1 MSYNKEDFPH
11 YVRTAGK
18 ITLVTAFAGLLVFLV
33 AFMFDVGT
41 QEFNRVSAQTATTT
55 LTVLNT
61 PPAFT
66 LDPYEVVGSA
76 TTTPTNSGSVIQWSA
91 IGTDSNGAPYFLLVC
106 STNASPTANAASGP
120 SNLGSAPPDCGV
132 GAVQWGVSAS
142 TTSGAL
148 ATVSTT
154 TVEGGQFSTSSPNV
168 WYAWVC
174 DDDPNNPRCNSVP
187 SQGLYSTSSSP
198 FHVNSRPVFTGF
210 GNNGPKDPGANI
222 TFYSTSSDP
231 DTLGGDQNIYLVVCS
246 TNTDYNP
253 TTNTCS
259 SNFIASTTI
268 SLTSDAS
275 ATKTLASILRD
286 DTYAAYGY
294 IVDQYGHEAAANPI
308 NFDFDVNNVAPTVLG
323 GDITLN
329 AGSALVLTEPGGET
343 TGFTLDFTLRDAN
356 SCLNAASSSEFAVV
370 PYTVSVFRS
379 SYGTTTCTGAA
390 GSYDP
395 NYCYPSGIATTTWNL
410 SCTATT
416 TCASPNQDYMD
427 YTCTFPLW
435 FVADPTDA
443 GPNTPAAYSADNWSV
458 GVAGRDDDALSGVMS
473 TTSNAQE
480 LNSASYIGIANNA
493 ISYGGIE
500 PGDNSGTLSA
510 ISTTINLGNT
520 GLDQE
525 VIGESMCG
533 TFAIGNECPT
543 YATSTI
549 PEWRQQFST
558 TTYSYDSDATEG
570 GGLLNPNILQLSSST
585 QQELELNINKS
596 TSTSTPQVKDTY
608 WGIAVPIAITL
619 AGSYQGLNTFYAVTA
634 DAIDW

>member
-1 MSYNKEDFPH
+1 MSYNKENFPQ

-18 ITLVTAFAGLLVFLV
+18 ITIVTALTGLAVFLL
-33 AFMFDVGT
+33 AFMFDVGS
-41 QEFNRVSAQTATTT
+41 QELNRVSAQTATTT

-76 TTTPTNSGSVIQWSA
+76 TTTPTNSGNAISWSA

-106 STNASPTANAASGP
+106 STNATPTANAASGP
-120 SNLGSAPPDCGV
+120 GNLGSAPPSCGV

-154 TVEGGQFSTSSPNV
+154 TAEGGQFSTSSPNV

-174 DDDPNNPRCNSVP
+174 DDDPFNPRCNNTP
-187 SQGLYSTSSSP
+187 SQGIYATSTSP
-198 FHVNSRPVFTGF
+198 FHVNSRPVFTAF
-210 GNNGPKDPGANI
+210 GNDGPEDPGADI
-222 TFYSTSSDP
+222 VFHSTSSDP

-246 TNTDYNP
+246 TNTDYNT
-253 TTNTCS
+253 TTNTCATD
-259 SNFIASTTI
+259 FIASTTI
-268 SLTSDAS
+268 SMTSDAS

-294 IVDQYGHEAAANPI
+294 IVDQYGHEATANPI
-308 NFDFDVNNVAPTVLG
+308 NVDFDVNNVAPTVLG

-329 AGSALVLTEPGGET
+329 DGTSLVLTTPGGET

-356 SCLNAASSSEFAVV
+356 SCLNAASSSEIVDFNVAI
-370 PYTVSVFRS
+370 FRS
-379 SYGTTTCTGAA
+379 SYGTTTCDSTA

-395 NYCYPSGIATTTWNL
+395 NYCYPSGLATTTWNL
-410 SCTATT
+410 SCTATS
-416 TCASPNQDYMD
+416 TCASPSQDYMD

-435 FVADPTDA
+435 FVADPTDG
-443 GPNTPAAYSADNWSV
+443 GPNTPAALAADNWSV
-458 GVAGRDDDALSGVMS
+458 GISGVDDDTVTGTMA
-473 TTSNAQE
+473 TTTNPQE
-480 LNSASYIGIANNA
+480 LNSASYIGIANSA

-500 PGDNSGTLSA
+500 PGDDSGTLSA
-510 ISTTINLGNT
+510 TSTTRNLGNT

-525 VIGESMCG
+525 IIGESMCG
-533 TFAIGNECPT
+533 TFSVGNECQP

-558 TTYSYDSDATEG
+558 TSYSYDADATEG
-570 GGLLNPNILQLSSST
+570 GGLLDPNILQLSSST
-585 QQELELNINKS
+585 QKELELNIPKTTA
-596 TSTSTPQVKDTY
+596 TSSVQTKDTY
-608 WGIAVPIAITL
+608 WGIAVPITITL
-619 AGSYQGLNTFYAVTA
+619 AGNYQGLNTFYAKTA
-634 DAIDW
+634 ESTDW

>member
-1 MSYNKEDFPH
+1 MSYNKEELPH
-11 YVRTAGK
+11 YVKTAGK
-18 ITLVTAFAGLLVFLV
+18 ITVVTAFAGLLVFLF
-33 AFMFDVGT
+33 AFVFDVGT
-41 QEFNRVSAQTATTT
+41 QEFNRVSANTATTT

-66 LDPYEVVGSA
+66 VFPYEVIGSA
-76 TTTPTNSGSVIQWSA
+76 TTTPTNSGDVIQWSA

-120 SNLGSAPPDCGV
+120 TTLGSAPPDCGI

-154 TVEGGQFSTSSPNV
+154 TAEGGQFSTSSPNV

-174 DDDPNNPRCNSVP
+174 DDDPFNPRCNSVP
-187 SQGLYSTSSSP
+187 SQGLYATSTSP
-198 FHVNSRPVFTGF
+198 FHVNSRPVFTAF
-210 GNNGPKDPGANI
+210 GNNGPKDPGADI

-231 DTLGGDQNIYLVVCS
+231 DTLGGDQNIYLVVCG
-246 TNTDYNP
+246 TNTYNT
-253 TTNTCS
+253 TTNTCA

-268 SLTSDAS
+268 NMTSDAS

-286 DTYAAYGY
+286 DTYGAYGF
-294 IVDQYGHEAAANPI
+294 IVDQYGHEATGNPI
-308 NFDFDVNNVAPTVLG
+308 NVDFDVNNVAPTVLG

-329 AGSALVLTEPGGET
+329 GGSPLVLTEPGGET
-343 TGFTLDFTLRDAN
+343 TGFTLDFTIRDAN
-356 SCLNAASSSEFAVV
+356 SCLNAASSSEIVNFDVAI
-370 PYTVSVFRS
+370 FRS
-379 SYGTTTCTGAA
+379 SYGTTTCDGTA
-390 GSYDP
+390 GSYEP
-395 NYCYPSGIATTTWNL
+395 NYCYPNGIATTTWNL

-416 TCASPNQDYMD
+416 TCASPLQDHMD

-443 GPNTPAAYSADNWSV
+443 GPNTPASYAADNWSV
-458 GVAGRDDDALSGVMS
+458 GIAGIDDDTLTGAMS

-500 PGDNSGTLSA
+500 PGDDSGTLSA
-510 ISTTINLGNT
+510 TSTTINLGNT

-525 VIGESMCG
+525 IIGESMCG
-533 TFAIGNECPT
+533 TFAVGNDCPA

-570 GGLLNPNILQLSSST
+570 GGLLDPRIKQLSSTT
-585 QQELELNINKS
+585 QQEIELNITKT
-596 TSTSTPQVKDTY
+596 TSTSTPQTKDTY
-608 WGIAVPIAITL
+608 WGIAVPLAITL
-619 AGSYQGLNTFYAVTA
+619 AGNYQGLNTFYAKTA
-634 DAIDW
+634 EAIDW